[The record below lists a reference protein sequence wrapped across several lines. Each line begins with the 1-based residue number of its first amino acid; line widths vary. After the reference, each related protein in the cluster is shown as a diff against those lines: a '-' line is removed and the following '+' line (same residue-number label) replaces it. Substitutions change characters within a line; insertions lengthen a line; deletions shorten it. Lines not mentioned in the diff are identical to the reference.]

1 MNTIQSKIN
10 SVNPQSVM
18 PTILWVL
25 AFLAFTVA
33 IPNRAEASKSNKC
46 VGATG
51 WQVIQEPMSC
61 GVCFNRTEWRN
72 LGRCENS
79 YPGCTEGT
87 HLIVI
92 WKQMKCSRGRSFGEA
107 FQHWYSQFGFV
118 SCLAS
123 APTCAKMCKKP
134 SWACLT
140 CVVAVT
146 ACLCEINDV
155 WCNTCI
161 LDRIYSTRSEYGCTN

>member
-1 MNTIQSKIN
+1 MKTMQGTIDESSK
-10 SVNPQSVM
+10 SGAPKF
-18 PTILWVL
+18 LWVL
-25 AFLAFTVA
+25 AFLTFCVVF
-33 IPNRAEASKSNKC
+33 PNHAEATKTNKC

-51 WQVIQEPMSC
+51 WQVIQQPMSC

-72 LGRCENS
+72 LGICENS

-92 WKQMKCSRGRSFGEA
+92 WKQMKCSRGRTFGEA
-107 FQHWYSQFGFV
+107 FQHWYSKYGFV

-123 APTCAKMCKKP
+123 SPICAKTCKKP

-161 LDRIYSTRSEYGCTN
+161 LDRIYATRSEDGCTN